1 MSSLSA
7 KVTSGVPQGSILGH
21 LLFII
26 YTDQLCALKLTD
38 STSIQLYADG
48 ILLFDDVDVFQNDI
62 NTAASG
68 VYNLGLQLNASKTKL
83 VVISRKRNPPCLK
96 LSVNNSI
103 IQQVRSV
110 TYLHG
115 YVNFI

>member
-1 MSSLSA
+1 MN
-7 KVTSGVPQGSILGH
+7 I
-21 LLFII
+21 
-26 YTDQLCALKLTD
+26 DQLCALQLSD
-38 STSIQLYADG
+38 STSIQLYADN
-48 ILLFDDVDVFQNDI
+48 ILFFTAYKSVDDVDLFQNDI
-62 NTAASG
+62 NTVATG
-68 VYNLGLQLNASKTKL
+68 GYNLGLQLNASKTKL